1 MTFVLYQITEDALL
15 RQMEVLDQHIS
26 RTSANSWGH
35 KWAKSKLEYLWR
47 EYKLCRVIK
56 EK

>member
-15 RQMEVLDQHIS
+15 RQMEVLDQHIA
-26 RTSANSWGH
+26 RTSANEWGH
-35 KWAKSKLEYLWR
+35 RWAQSKLEYLWR

>member
-15 RQMEVLDQHIS
+15 RQMEVLDQLIS
-26 RTSANSWGH
+26 RTSANSWGQ
-35 KWAKSKLEYLWR
+35 KWGKSKLEYLWR

>member
-26 RTSANSWGH
+26 RTSANEWGH
-35 KWAKSKLEYLWR
+35 NWAKTKLEYLWR

>member
-26 RTSANSWGH
+26 RTSPNSWGH
-35 KWAKSKLEYLWR
+35 KWAMRKLQYLWR
-47 EYKLCRVIK
+47 EYKLCRVVK

>member
-26 RTSANSWGH
+26 RTSPTSWGH
-35 KWAKSKLEYLWR
+35 RWARSKLEYLWR

>member
-26 RTSANSWGH
+26 RTSAHEWGH
-35 KWAKSKLEYLWR
+35 KWAKTKLEYLWR